1 MTDFMTLM
9 DPERVVE
16 DLGREDLLIVDCRFD
31 LGDPTAGYKAWAAA
45 HLPGA
50 HYAHLDHDLASP
62 IGAATGR
69 HPLPNP
75 DRFIR
80 FARSLGIGP
89 ETRVVCYDQGGGAI
103 AGRLWWLLRYFG
115 HASVA
120 VLDGGF
126 AAWEAR
132 SCPVDTNAPEATAG
146 SAAWEARSCP
156 LDTNAPEATAGS
168 FHPHRVYAGAVNVET
183 LQRELA
189 VGACLLLDARSVE
202 RFRGDAEPVDAVAGH
217 VPGAC
222 NRPFTDNLDA
232 AGCFKSVNQLHDE
245 FQTLL
250 GDRDPTRVIHMCGS
264 GVTACHNLLAME
276 HAGLPSSR
284 LYVGS
289 WSEWIRDPARPIATG
304 NA

>member
-1 MTDFMTLM
+1 MTDLMTLI
-9 DPERVVE
+9 DSETVLAGL
-16 DLGREDLLIVDCRFD
+16 DSEDLLIVDCRFD
-31 LGDPTAGYKAWAAA
+31 LGDPTAGRKAWVVG

-50 HYAHLDHDLASP
+50 HYAHLDHDLAAP
-62 IGAATGR
+62 IGATTGR
-69 HPLPNP
+69 HPLPES
-75 DRFIR
+75 DVFVR
-80 FARSLGIGP
+80 FARGLGIGP

-103 AGRLWWLLRYFG
+103 AGRLWWLLRHFG

-132 SCPVDTNAPEATAG
+132 SH
-146 SAAWEARSCP
+146 P
-156 LDTNAPEATAGS
+156 LDSNASEATAGS
-168 FHPHRVYAGAVNVET
+168 FHPHRVYAGVVDVET

-189 VGACLLLDARSVE
+189 VGACLLLDARSGE
-202 RFRGDAEPVDAVAGH
+202 RFRGDAEPIDAAAGH
-217 VPGAC
+217 VPGAFS
-222 NRPFTDNLDA
+222 RPFTDNLDST
-232 AGCFKSVNQLHDE
+232 GRCKSEKQLREE
-245 FQTLL
+245 FLALL

-276 HAGLPSSR
+276 HAGLPGSR

-304 NA
+304 DA

>member
-1 MTDFMTLM
+1 MTQWMTLVG
-9 DPERVVE
+9 PETVMQG
-16 DLGREDLLIVDCRFD
+16 LGAAGLLIVDCRFD
-31 LGDPTAGYKAWAAA
+31 LADPGAGREAWAAG

-50 HYAHLDHDLASP
+50 QYAHLDNDLASP

-69 HPLPNP
+69 HPLP
-75 DRFIR
+75 DSDAFVR
-80 FARSLGIGP
+80 FAGALGIEP

-115 HASVA
+115 HAGVV

-126 AAWEAR
+126 AAWEAL
-132 SCPVDTNAPEATAG
+132 SFPLETAASTETAG
-146 SAAWEARSCP
+146 AAAS
-156 LDTNAPEATAGS
+156 S
-168 FHPHRVYAGAVNVET
+168 FHPHRVWAGAVDVET

-189 VGACLLLDARSVE
+189 ADVCLLLDARSAE
-202 RFRGDAEPVDAVAGH
+202 RFRGDAEPIDAAAGH
-217 VPGAC
+217 VPGAH

-232 AGCFKSVNQLHDE
+232 TGRCKSIKQLRDE
-245 FQTLL
+245 FRALL

-276 HAGLPSSR
+276 HAGFPGSR

-304 NA
+304 AN

>member
-1 MTDFMTLM
+1 MNDLMTLM
-9 DPERVVE
+9 EAETLRR
-16 DLGREDLLIVDCRFD
+16 DLGSEHLLVVDCRFD
-31 LGDPTAGYKAWAAA
+31 LADPDAGGKAWAAG

-50 HYAHLDHDLASP
+50 RYAHLDHDLASP
-62 IGAATGR
+62 IGATTGR

-75 DRFIR
+75 DAFIR
-80 FARSLGIGP
+80 FVGGLGVGP

-115 HASVA
+115 HGKAA

-126 AAWEAR
+126 AAWSAMSGPLETEA
-132 SCPVDTNAPEATAG
+132 SGENSPA
-146 SAAWEARSCP
+146 SAK
-156 LDTNAPEATAGS
+156 L
-168 FHPHRVYAGAVNVET
+168 FHPHRVYAGAVDVET
-183 LQRELA
+183 LQRELEA
-189 VGACLLLDARSVE
+189 GACLLLDARSE
-202 RFRGDAEPVDAVAGH
+202 DRFRGDAEPIDAAAGH
-217 VPGAC
+217 VPGAS

-232 AGCFKSVNQLHDE
+232 RGRFNRAEKLRTE

-276 HAGLPSSR
+276 HAGLPGSR

-289 WSEWIRDPARPIATG
+289 WSEWIREPDRPIALG
-304 NA
+304 DA